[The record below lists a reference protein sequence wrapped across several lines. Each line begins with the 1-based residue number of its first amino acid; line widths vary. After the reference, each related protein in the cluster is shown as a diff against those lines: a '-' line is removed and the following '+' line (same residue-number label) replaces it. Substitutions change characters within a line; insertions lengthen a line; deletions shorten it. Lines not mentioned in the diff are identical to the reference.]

1 MGAYSGDSRPY
12 DPGPSGAYATPAGGA
27 AYSDNT
33 RPYDPAPSGAY
44 ATPAGGAAYYRSYS
58 GDPVDAYNR
67 PADAYNRPADAYIQ
81 PVDAYHDNQPYR
93 DSDPM
98 DAYKDNQPY
107 RNDNPMD
114 AYKDNRPYGSGESFP
129 DSEPFA
135 SEPADAY
142 AVSDDNP
149 ADAY

>member
-1 MGAYSGDSRPY
+1 M
-12 DPGPSGAYATPAGGA
+12 
-27 AYSDNT
+27 
-33 RPYDPAPSGAY
+33 
-44 ATPAGGAAYYRSYS
+44 
-58 GDPVDAYNR
+58 DAYNR

-98 DAYKDNQPY
+98 DV
-107 RNDNPMD
+107 
-114 AYKDNRPYGSGESFP
+114 YKDNRPYGSGDAFP
-129 DSEPFA
+129 DNEPFA
-135 SEPADAY
+135 SDPADAY